1 MIRCN
6 PGSLKKA
13 STVLIWEPFIV
24 AFFTTIL
31 SKRRSRVKAE
41 RNTLILTL
49 TCVPFKLN
57 FQLYCII
64 RLFY

>member
-1 MIRCN
+1 
-6 PGSLKKA
+6 
-13 STVLIWEPFIV
+13 LIWEPFIV